1 MPAAWAY
8 EILVAY
14 SSPGDATHLLDRP
27 LDIGMDNKIRFRD
40 FDILLKVQQR
50 KLEFRKLFLRHGNTH
65 FAVARVSPCAAGA
78 NKCVKPRLDTVRDH
92 GMETLVGR
100 LIATEEVEEVKL
112 GRKGCRSV
120 DNRTPFD
127 EDEGGNMGG
136 VVRELRG

>member
-1 MPAAWAY
+1 
-8 EILVAY
+8 
-14 SSPGDATHLLDRP
+14 
-27 LDIGMDNKIRFRD
+27 
-40 FDILLKVQQR
+40 
-50 KLEFRKLFLRHGNTH
+50 
-65 FAVARVSPCAAGA
+65 
-78 NKCVKPRLDTVRDH
+78 
-92 GMETLVGR
+92 METLVGR